1 MNFKHIAI
9 AATLAVSS
17 LSSFADIDF
26 SGVTTDAFDI
36 ATAQEAV
43 EGFVADLTAEPTANT
58 AVIFQD
64 GSVAGTLAIIEQVG
78 ATTSLAYIY
87 QGAEA
92 AANGPSV
99 AYILQSAT
107 TSSVAVIN
115 QR

>member
-1 MNFKHIAI
+1 MNFKRIAI
-9 AATLAVSS
+9 VATLAVSA
-17 LSSFADIDF
+17 LSSYAADIDF

-43 EGFVADLTAEPTANT
+43 EGFVADLGATDPANNI
-58 AVIFQD
+58 AIIFQD
-64 GSVAGTLAIIEQVG
+64 GSTASLAVIEQVG
-78 ATTSLAYIY
+78 ATTSVAYIY
-87 QGAEA
+87 QGADA
-92 AANGPSV
+92 AVSM